1 MHIPHTGTQQVLIF
15 VMTRTNYDCEMT
27 NCERPSMKHL
37 MSHHVRAL
45 NPRNTMVVTLRLANN
60 TYLSMPP
67 FIIFVAL
74 RIHPARTI
82 HSAAW
87 RQSESFQPVLDRALS
102 LLWIAIL
109 MAPQP
114 PTSPS
119 ICMRN
124 SFFITHPSVVQLGIQ
139 MLLTRLLLA

>member
-15 VMTRTNYDCEMT
+15 EMTRTNYDCEMT
-27 NCERPSMKHL
+27 NCERPSM
-37 MSHHVRAL
+37 

-60 TYLSMPP
+60 TYLSIYDCEPP

-87 RQSESFQPVLDRALS
+87 RQSESCSFQPVLDRALS

-139 MLLTRLLLA
+139 MLLTRLLVA